1 MDFVSFIKSNLER
14 SYFENCSLEN
24 AVFIGANLANS
35 YFKMQQNL
43 PLEKAQFAESKLENT
58 RFENTNLMYSNFAHA
73 TLNQTIFENANL
85 SFCNFHA
92 ADFNQ
97 ASIRGNTNLSNVF
110 FTDKALEVAEKFS
123 Q

>member
-1 MDFVSFIKSNLER
+1 
-14 SYFENCSLEN
+14 
-24 AVFIGANLANS
+24 
-35 YFKMQQNL
+35 
-43 PLEKAQFAESKLENT
+43 
-58 RFENTNLMYSNFAHA
+58 MYSNFAHA